1 MRDAGNQEMI
11 VDVQAQTI
19 RCGIRELIGPALLLR
34 RAAAGASPSYPAG
47 VFRSHLR
54 SSRRQGSC
62 PPPPDMRRT
71 KAHLGIAADPRA
83 RHPEPLRVA
92 DRAAWAR
99 IR

>member
-54 SSRRQGSC
+54 SSRRQGSWL
-62 PPPPDMRRT
+62 RT
-71 KAHLGIAADPRA
+71 VLRGHGSGEVPGPAAGTGHGIPGAG
-83 RHPEPLRVA
+83 
-92 DRAAWAR
+92 
-99 IR
+99 